1 MITQELEIPSITIDN
16 MIPFKAIATQMN
28 VIMDGLTTKEPVETP
43 VVDMVEAEEEMELY
57 TIVSGL
63 ERASD
68 SQLRV
73 IFGEMKP
80 ITLNAVQRILDE
92 KRDVPNY

>member
-1 MITQELEIPSITIDN
+1 